1 MKIALLCSGL
11 GNVYR
16 GHEAFARDLFELV
29 RDGVDITLFKGG
41 GSPASRE
48 IVVANIARADPC
60 LDHLHLA
67 VAPKWA
73 DAMKEQERIR
83 VECETFAYAALR
95 PLLEGDFD
103 IVHCLEQE
111 VCTLVH
117 RHRHLFRRLPRIV
130 FSNGG
135 AIPARDLPPC
145 DFVQEYTPHN
155 LAHSARDKAFLIPH
169 GVDCELFRPG
179 VPTDFRARHGI
190 PADAFVV
197 ISVGTICFWHKR
209 MDYVIEEV
217 AKVDGAFLVLVGQES
232 ADSPA
237 IAELGRRRLPGR
249 ITIVRMPHDALP
261 QAYSAA
267 DAFALGSLFETFGIV
282 YIEAMAMGLP
292 VFCTD
297 HVNQRSIVQEGV
309 FVDMRKPGA
318 LAAALRD
325 TDRATRERLAK
336 KGRQIA
342 VEQYDLKSLRSRYLD
357 TYRRIADTP
366 VTMPAYSL
374 RRRIA
379 ANLRNAARPLRALF
393 GD

>member
-1 MKIALLCSGL
+1 MRVALLCSGL
-11 GNVYR
+11 GNVHR
-16 GHEAFARDLFELV
+16 GHEVFARDLFELV
-29 RDGVDITLFKGG
+29 RGSVDMTLFKGG
-41 GSPASRE
+41 GAPAERE
-48 IVVANIARADPC
+48 IVVANIPRADPC

-67 VAPKWA
+67 AAPKWV

-95 PLLEGDFD
+95 PLLEGGHD

-111 VCTLVH
+111 VCTLVY
-117 RHRHLFRRLPRIV
+117 RHRHLFRHTPRIV

-155 LAHSARDKAFLIPH
+155 LARSARDKAFLIPH

-179 VPTDFRARHGI
+179 IATDFRARHGI
-190 PADAFVV
+190 PPDAFVV
-197 ISVGTICFWHKR
+197 ISVGTICYWHKR

-217 AKVDGAFLVLVGQES
+217 AKLDGAYLVLVGQAS

-237 IAELGRRRLPGR
+237 IAELGRKRLGER
-249 ITIVRMPHDALP
+249 ITITQMPHEALP
-261 QAYSAA
+261 QAYAAA
-267 DAFALGSLFETFGIV
+267 DAFTLGSLFETFGIV

-325 TDRATRERLAK
+325 TDRATRERLAQA
-336 KGRQIA
+336 GRRIA
-342 VEQYDLKSLRSRYLD
+342 LEQYDLASLRQRYVEA
-357 TYRRIADTP
+357 YRRIADTP
-366 VTMPAYSL
+366 VALPAYSL

-379 ANLRNAARPLRALF
+379 ASLRNAARPLRSLF
-393 GD
+393 GG

>member
-1 MKIALLCSGL
+1 MKVALLCSGL
-11 GNVYR
+11 GNVHR
-16 GHEAFARDLFELV
+16 GHEVFARDLFELV
-29 RDGVDITLFKGG
+29 RDGVDITLLKGG
-41 GSPASRE
+41 GRAAERE
-48 IVVANIARADPC
+48 IVVANIPRADPC

-95 PLLEGDFD
+95 PLLEGDYD

-117 RHRHLFRRLPRIV
+117 RHRHLFRRTPRIV

-155 LAHSARDKAFLIPH
+155 LAQSARGKAFLIPH
-169 GVDCELFRPG
+169 GVDCERFRPG
-179 VPTDFRARHGI
+179 LPTDFRARHGI
-190 PADAFVV
+190 PPDAFVV
-197 ISVGTICFWHKR
+197 ISVGTICYWHKR

-217 AKVDGAFLVLVGQES
+217 AQLDGAHLVLVGQES

-237 IAELGRRRLPGR
+237 IAELGRRRMGER
-249 ITIVRMPHDALP
+249 ITITQMPHDALP
-261 QAYSAA
+261 QAYAAA
-267 DAFALGSLFETFGIV
+267 DAFALGSLFEAFGIV

-297 HVNQRSIVQEGV
+297 HVNQRSIVQQGV
-309 FVDMRKPGA
+309 FADLRKAGA
-318 LAAALRD
+318 LAAALRA
-325 TDRATRERLAK
+325 TDRAARERMGQE
-336 KGRQIA
+336 GRRIA
-342 VEQYDLKSLRSRYLD
+342 LEQYDAKLLRQRYFD

-366 VTMPAYSL
+366 VALPEYSL
-374 RRRIA
+374 RHRIA
-379 ANLRNAARPLRALF
+379 ANLRNAARPLRGLL
-393 GD
+393 GG